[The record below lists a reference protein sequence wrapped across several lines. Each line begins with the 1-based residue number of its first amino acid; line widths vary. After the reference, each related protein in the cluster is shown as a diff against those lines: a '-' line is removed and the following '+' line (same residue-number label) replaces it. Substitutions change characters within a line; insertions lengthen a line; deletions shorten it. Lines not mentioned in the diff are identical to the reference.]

1 MLPLSEAKRNNVIA
15 LLLSGTSVAK
25 IHTATG
31 VSAGAV
37 SQIRSQYCPNLP
49 KNPPGRPSKLTAANL
64 HHALYL
70 ITSQKAENAAEVTR
84 TLMDITNQPIS
95 SQTVRRHLKKAGMKA
110 VVKRKRPLLKKRHR
124 QARLDFALTHKDWT
138 VEDWKRVVWSD
149 ETKINRL
156 GSDGKKWVW
165 KRPGEGLSDRLVE
178 GTVKFGGGSLMMWGC
193 MLWEGPGFA
202 CKIDGDLYIKIM
214 QDELEESLA
223 YYKKGQ
229 SR

>member
-1 MLPLSEAKRNNVIA
+1 MSLLFSFLALQWPRYT
-15 LLLSGTSVAK
+15 LLLVFLLVLCPKFAPSTVPTFQRTLLVVLAS
-25 IHTATG
+25 
-31 VSAGAV
+31 
-37 SQIRSQYCPNLP
+37 SQLP
-49 KNPPGRPSKLTAANL
+49 MFIMLSI
-64 HHALYL
+64 

-202 CKIDGDLYIKIM
+202 CKMDGDLYIKIM
-214 QDELEESLA
+214 QDELEESRLITT
-223 YYKKGQ
+223 KGQ
-229 SR
+229 RR